1 MRPLAIA
8 ALIAIPASL
17 PAQWSVGLSVGMA
30 RHFGGAVS
38 TADSEPGS
46 VHPYRPT
53 IVTLSV
59 GHDWRAV
66 RADLGLGY
74 GSPGLAVEIPGGAFI
89 DTKAVHFYSASPEV
103 TVRVLQVGT
112 DGVLRVGGGGDVLV
126 WGVSGGDSRI
136 RLGGHVTAA
145 YEWPFAGRLLGSI
158 QAGLSFT
165 PSLFDAEELE
175 SPFERRA
182 LVRPSVSIGLRLR

>member
-1 MRPLAIA
+1 
-8 ALIAIPASL
+8 
-17 PAQWSVGLSVGMA
+17 
-30 RHFGGAVS
+30 
-38 TADSEPGS
+38 
-46 VHPYRPT
+46 
-53 IVTLSV
+53 
-59 GHDWRAV
+59 
-66 RADLGLGY
+66 
-74 GSPGLAVEIPGGAFI
+74 
-89 DTKAVHFYSASPEV
+89 
-103 TVRVLQVGT
+103 VRVLHVGT